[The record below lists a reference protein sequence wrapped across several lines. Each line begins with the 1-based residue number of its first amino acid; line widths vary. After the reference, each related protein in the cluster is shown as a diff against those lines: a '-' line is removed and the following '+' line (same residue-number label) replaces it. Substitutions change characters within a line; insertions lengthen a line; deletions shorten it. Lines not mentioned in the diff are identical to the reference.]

1 MHQSNNNKQ
10 RESIKPFPFIQFRRK
25 LKIMSEKEIILVLM
39 LASAA
44 ICGPTSCQNQKQS
57 AEVMEGL

>member
-1 MHQSNNNKQ
+1 
-10 RESIKPFPFIQFRRK
+10 
-25 LKIMSEKEIILVLM
+25 MSEKEIILVLM

-44 ICGPTSCQNQKQS
+44 ICGPNSCQNQKQS